1 MGKLTALS
9 IEKKISFQDIKLD
22 EYKSLS
28 NEFDETVFELFDIES
43 ALSSRTA
50 IGAPSPK
57 NVANQISQWKKKLSE

>member
-1 MGKLTALS
+1 MSKESLA

-28 NEFDETVFELFDIES
+28 NEFDETVFELFDIKS
-43 ALSSRTA
+43 ALDSRAA

-57 NVANQISQWKKKLSE
+57 NVANQIAQWKKKLS